1 MNIGL
6 LGFGVVGRGVYDML
20 ADRDDIRAAW
30 VLCRRD
36 LGELTAKTTYDI
48 QDILSDPAVDTVVE
62 VMGGLHPAYEYVAAA
77 LRAGKNVVSSNKYLM
92 CRYYDELNALAR
104 EHGAALR
111 CTAAV
116 GGGIQWLTNLEKAAH
131 ANHISRVWGILNGTT
146 NYIMDAMH
154 GSDVDF
160 ADVLAQ
166 AQALGY
172 AEADPSADI
181 DGLDIQRK
189 LILSANVAFGVSLR
203 EADVPV
209 FGIRN
214 VRKADIARFQA
225 HGCTCK
231 LIATA
236 EQRGGDVY
244 IDSTQL
250 SYCAIPHDLME
261 EMRSSVI
268 FLGAILA
275 RCKEA
280 TICYPGGCELGPRPI
295 DLHLSALSALGA
307 EIRET
312 GGELKCRGGTLLGSD
327 VYLPMPSVGAT
338 ENALL
343 CACGADG
350 VTTIYNAAREPE
362 IVDLQNFI
370 NAMGGNVRGAGGSII
385 TVEGGRAL
393 HGGKYRIIADRI
405 VGATYLCAAACCG
418 GEVRLCGV
426 DPRPLST
433 VSGALS
439 EAGCTVKSGEDDVFL
454 QSDGSLRSIRPV
466 RTAPYPGFPTDAQP
480 VLMAALL
487 KSAGSTVFVEN
498 IFENRYRHVDELA
511 RMGAE
516 VRVAG
521 RVAVV
526 TGREHLHGA
535 RVKCTDLRAGAA
547 LVIAGLQA
555 DGLTR
560 ISRIEHID
568 RGYESIERDLYALGA
583 HVRRETGT

>member
-1 MNIGL
+1 MMCEL
-6 LGFGVVGRGVYDML
+6 LVEGGER
-20 ADRDDIRAAW
+20 
-30 VLCRRD
+30 LC
-36 LGELTAKTTYDI
+36 GELTI
-48 QDILSDPAVDTVVE
+48 QGSKNSVLPILAATLLCADTCVIENCPKLRDVDASVAILRHLGCCTHWEDSALVVDTARMDRAVV
-62 VMGGLHPAYEYVAAA
+62 PDA
-77 LRAGKNVVSSNKYLM
+77 LMR
-92 CRYYDELNALAR
+92 
-104 EHGAALR
+104 
-111 CTAAV
+111 
-116 GGGIQWLTNLEKAAH
+116 
-131 ANHISRVWGILNGTT
+131 
-146 NYIMDAMH
+146 
-154 GSDVDF
+154 
-160 ADVLAQ
+160 
-166 AQALGY
+166 
-172 AEADPSADI
+172 
-181 DGLDIQRK
+181 
-189 LILSANVAFGVSLR
+189 
-203 EADVPV
+203 
-209 FGIRN
+209 
-214 VRKADIARFQA
+214 
-225 HGCTCK
+225 
-231 LIATA
+231 
-236 EQRGGDVY
+236 
-244 IDSTQL
+244 
-250 SYCAIPHDLME
+250 

-385 TVEGGRAL
+385 TVEGKRAL

-418 GEVRLCGV
+418 GEVRLRGV

-480 VLMAALL
+480 PVLAALCRAQGT
-487 KSAGSTVFVEN
+487 SVFVET
-498 IFENRYRHVDELA
+498 IFENRFRHCGELL
-511 RMGAE
+511 RMGAD
-516 VRVAG
+516 VRVEG

-526 TGREHLHGA
+526 TGVSQLKGA
-535 RVKCTDLRAGAA
+535 PVHAPDLRGGAA
-547 LVIAGLQA
+547 LVVAALGAEGESVITGL
-555 DGLTR
+555 R
-560 ISRIEHID
+560 HID
-568 RGYESIERDLYALGA
+568 RGYADLAGDLTCWGLICSESRNN
-583 HVRRETGT
+583 HRNR

>member
-1 MNIGL
+1 MMCEL
-6 LGFGVVGRGVYDML
+6 LVEGGERLY
-20 ADRDDIRAAW
+20 
-30 VLCRRD
+30 
-36 LGELTAKTTYDI
+36 GELTI
-48 QDILSDPAVDTVVE
+48 QGSKNSVLPILAATLLCADTCVIENCPKLRDVDASVAILRHLGCCTHWEDSALVVDTARMDRAVV
-62 VMGGLHPAYEYVAAA
+62 PDA
-77 LRAGKNVVSSNKYLM
+77 LMR
-92 CRYYDELNALAR
+92 
-104 EHGAALR
+104 
-111 CTAAV
+111 
-116 GGGIQWLTNLEKAAH
+116 
-131 ANHISRVWGILNGTT
+131 
-146 NYIMDAMH
+146 
-154 GSDVDF
+154 
-160 ADVLAQ
+160 
-166 AQALGY
+166 
-172 AEADPSADI
+172 
-181 DGLDIQRK
+181 
-189 LILSANVAFGVSLR
+189 
-203 EADVPV
+203 
-209 FGIRN
+209 
-214 VRKADIARFQA
+214 
-225 HGCTCK
+225 
-231 LIATA
+231 
-236 EQRGGDVY
+236 
-244 IDSTQL
+244 
-250 SYCAIPHDLME
+250 

-312 GGELKCRGGTLLGSD
+312 GGELKCRSGTLLGSD

-385 TVEGGRAL
+385 TVEGKRAL

-418 GEVRLCGV
+418 GEVRLRSV

-568 RGYESIERDLYALGA
+568 RGYESIERDLSVLGA